1 MKNLFTIIFLLLG
14 LSLWAQQEPHYTHF
28 MYNQQLY
35 NPAYVG
41 SRNTPSFTAL
51 HRSQWIGWEGAPYSE
66 VLSFQS
72 PIMRQRA
79 GIGGTISRSAI
90 GVSYAWFG
98 SAAYSYNLKLT
109 QDLNLRLGLQATLE
123 YLGIDFHDSRVVT
136 VSQFDPSLAEGSFQD
151 DYVGNVGVGAYL
163 TYKNMFYL
171 GASAPQLYP
180 NDIGLNDFSPITA
193 QIAPHRYLNLGA
205 IIPVNEQL
213 DLMPN
218 FMLKWVDNAPLSFDL
233 NFSIRYLQKV
243 TAGLTARLG
252 GKGKAESMDGLVFFQ
267 VSPKFGAG
275 LGYDFTLSKIREY
288 QSGSVEVLLR
298 YDLRDDKGDLE
309 NPRYFKKK

>member
-14 LSLWAQQEPHYTHF
+14 ISLWAQQEPHYTHF

-41 SRNTPSFTAL
+41 SRPASLTGL
-51 HRSQWIGWEGAPYSE
+51 HRSQWIGFEGAPYSE
-66 VLSFQS
+66 VVSFQS

-79 GIGGTISRSAI
+79 GIGGTISRYAI
-90 GVSYAWFG
+90 GISYAWFG

-109 QDLNLRLGLQATLE
+109 EDLNLRLGLQATLE
-123 YLGIDFHDSRVVT
+123 YLGIDFNDPRVVT
-136 VSQFDPSLAEGSFQD
+136 VSPFDPSHMPGEFQD

-163 TYKNMFYL
+163 TYKNMFYF

-180 NDIGLNDFSPITA
+180 NDIGLNDISRITA
-193 QIAPHRYLNLGA
+193 QIAPHRYFNLGA
-205 IIPVNEQL
+205 VIPVNDQL

-218 FMLKWVDNAPLSFDL
+218 FLVKWVDNAPLDFDL
-233 NFSIRYLQKV
+233 NFSVRYLQKV
-243 TAGLTARLG
+243 TAGLTYRAG
-252 GKGKAESMDGLVFFQ
+252 GDGKGDSMDGLVFFQ
-267 VSPKFGAG
+267 MHPKFGAG
-275 LGYDFTLSKIREY
+275 IGYDYTLSGLRQY
-288 QSGSVEVLLR
+288 QSGTVEVLLR
-298 YDLRDDKGDLE
+298 YDFQNDKGDLE